1 MKAESAKK
9 GKNLGVKSVAP
20 RDGFTDE
27 KESVTKLQKIPGPK
41 FEEEEEEIENPFECL
56 NCGS

>member
-9 GKNLGVKSVAP
+9 GTNLGRKVVAP

-27 KESVTKLQKIPGPK
+27 KEPETKMQKIPGPK
-41 FEEEEEEIENPFECL
+41 FEEEEEEIDNPFECL